1 MLFWVVSTACKAIQ
15 IKVVR
20 IWRAQE
26 ALYMETSFTN
36 ILLNNVIVHYWIV
49 IVSATIQWI
58 AIVCIWFLFLSET
71 NAELKEVL
79 TSLISAKE
87 LNQSL
92 DRNIDAQ
99 LQLSGSLAEMVWN
112 LTKDY
117 KVVWLKAYSFFSYLR
132 IFGIFQEKF

>member
-1 MLFWVVSTACKAIQ
+1 M
-15 IKVVR
+15 R
-20 IWRAQE
+20 
-26 ALYMETSFTN
+26 
-36 ILLNNVIVHYWIV
+36 
-49 IVSATIQWI
+49 WI
-58 AIVCIWFLFLSET
+58 AIVFDFCFSLKPTI
-71 NAELKEVL
+71 AELKEVL

-117 KVVWLKAYSFFSYLR
+117 KVVWLRDIYN
-132 IFGIFQEKF
+132 

>member
-58 AIVCIWFLFLSET
+58 ALVCIWFLFLSET

-99 LQLSGSLAEMVWN
+99 LQLCGSLAEMVWN